1 MTPIHPEHLKTLPG
15 ADNTSR
21 MILSNGIVVLVR
33 KNENSPSVV
42 ISGYFPAGSMFD
54 PREKLGLA
62 YFTSLSLMRGT
73 QTYSF
78 HDIYNQLETAGAS
91 LGFGASVHTLNFGGR
106 GLVEDLPLLV
116 DLLSSCLREPVFPQ
130 EHVDRMR
137 TQLLTALNIRAQDT
151 AEMASLAFDEILFG
165 EHPYGLPE
173 DGYLETMELIQRADL
188 EAFHHQYYAPNQMVV
203 VVVGAVEPAQVFDL
217 LQARLGDWQPAAQS
231 APLTYASMPACPGA
245 VRRHIFLPEKTQ
257 VDLVMGTRGPRR
269 TDENYL
275 TASVGNNILGQFG
288 MMGRIGESVRE
299 NAGLAYYASTGLNAW
314 IEGGS
319 WEVSAGVDPN
329 NLDQAIALIREE
341 ILRFTREPVSADELS
356 DSQAYFLGRL
366 PLRME
371 SNAGMANALLN
382 IERFQLGLEY
392 YREYPGLIEAIT
404 PEAILETARQYLD
417 ADRFVVVSAG
427 PEVG

>member
-1 MTPIHPEHLKTLPG
+1 
-15 ADNTSR
+15 
-21 MILSNGIVVLVR
+21 
-33 KNENSPSVV
+33 
-42 ISGYFPAGSMFD
+42 
-54 PREKLGLA
+54 
-62 YFTSLSLMRGT
+62 
-73 QTYSF
+73 
-78 HDIYNQLETAGAS
+78 
-91 LGFGASVHTLNFGGR
+91 
-106 GLVEDLPLLV
+106 
-116 DLLSSCLREPVFPQ
+116 
-130 EHVDRMR
+130 
-137 TQLLTALNIRAQDT
+137 
-151 AEMASLAFDEILFG
+151 MASLAFDEILFG

-188 EAFHHQYYAPNQMVV
+188 EAFHHQHYAPNQMVV

>member
-1 MTPIHPEHLKTLPG
+1 
-15 ADNTSR
+15 
-21 MILSNGIVVLVR
+21 
-33 KNENSPSVV
+33 
-42 ISGYFPAGSMFD
+42 MFD

-188 EAFHHQYYAPNQMVV
+188 EAFHHQHYAPNQMVV
-203 VVVGAVEPAQVFDL
+203 VAVGAVEPAQVFDL
-217 LQARLGDWQPAAQS
+217 LQARLGDWQPAVQS